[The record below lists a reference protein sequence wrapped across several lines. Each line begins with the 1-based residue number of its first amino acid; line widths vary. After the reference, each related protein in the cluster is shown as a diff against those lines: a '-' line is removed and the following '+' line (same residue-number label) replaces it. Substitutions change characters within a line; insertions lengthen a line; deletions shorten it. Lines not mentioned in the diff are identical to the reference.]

1 MKITRQIFESSSRRR
16 QRKKSVTETLVLM
29 KRLINRSGIMS
40 LNPSNSTYVL
50 TTHQKDTS
58 NIDFNTTFKRMMR
71 LNSRKIHNGS
81 AVISL
86 ERSASANEKDSCT
99 FTLSLAAAAA
109 AARHC
114 LGL

>member
-1 MKITRQIFESSSRRR
+1 
-16 QRKKSVTETLVLM
+16 
-29 KRLINRSGIMS
+29 MS

-58 NIDFNTTFKRMMR
+58 NIAFDTTFKRMM
-71 LNSRKIHNGS
+71 NSRKIHNGS

-109 AARHC
+109 ARHC